1 VDAGFPRRSCSNK
14 EIERDAG
21 ATSRDSRAIFTTSGK
36 EKLFEGLADRL
47 LIAWRR
53 LSGYL

>member
-1 VDAGFPRRSCSNK
+1 VDAGFPKRSCSNK

-21 ATSRDSRAIFTTSGK
+21 STSRDSRAILATSGK
-36 EKLFEGLADRL
+36 EKLFEGLAGRL

>member
-1 VDAGFPRRSCSNK
+1 VDAGFPKRSCSNK

-21 ATSRDSRAIFTTSGK
+21 AISRDSRVILATSGK
-36 EKLFEGLADRL
+36 EKLFEGLAGRL